1 MKALIRVAVLEDE
14 KELLKEMVDNLRR
27 TGLVEVVVFEQD
39 SERFIEHVRKHQP
52 ELLILDIHL
61 KGETTN
67 GVHIAK
73 ILKLPAFFFSGA
85 RELHLHALDNLT
97 WLKDFPPIGN
107 FNKAPD
113 ADTLKTVLEKFIPRV
128 REYQKCQKIKVKPIG
143 CDERLI
149 SLSDVSFI
157 VSNRGNHNIYFEN
170 ERPIIIADKT
180 FEYFKQNGFSEDKF
194 YLYGRSHLLN
204 ISRASYEDEMLQI
217 PYKADNGEKRI
228 ERINVAADKRKEV
241 KKVFLK

>member
-1 MKALIRVAVLEDE
+1 MNTLIRVAVLEDE
-14 KELLKEMVDNLRR
+14 KIFLKELVDDLRL
-27 TGLVEVVVFEQD
+27 TKLVDVVVSEQD
-39 SERFIEHVRKHQP
+39 SKTFIEHVRKCQP

-61 KGETTN
+61 KGESTN
-67 GVHIAK
+67 GVHVAQL
-73 ILKLPAFFFSGA
+73 LKLPVIFFSGA
-85 RELHLHALDNLT
+85 RAEYLDAIDNLKK
-97 WLKDFPPIGN
+97 LKGFPPVEELG
-107 FNKAPD
+107 KVLD
-113 ADTLKTVLEKFIPRV
+113 ADILKTILEKFIPRV

-143 CDERLI
+143 FDERLI

>member
-1 MKALIRVAVLEDE
+1 MKTLISVAVLEDE

-39 SERFIEHVRKHQP
+39 SERFIEQVRKYQP

-67 GVHIAK
+67 GVHVAK

-85 RELHLHALDNLT
+85 RELHLNALDSLT
-97 WLKDFPPIGN
+97 RLKDFPPIDD
-107 FNKAPD
+107 FDKVPD
-113 ADTLKTVLEKFIPRV
+113 AETLKTLLEKFIPRV
-128 REYQKCQKIKVKPIG
+128 KEYQKKQKVKVKPIG
-143 CDERLI
+143 YDECLI
-149 SLSDVSFI
+149 SPSDVSFI
-157 VSNRGNHNIYFEN
+157 VSNSGNHNIYFIN
-170 ERPIIIADKT
+170 DRPIIIADKT

-204 ISRASYEDEMLQI
+204 ISLASYEDEMLQI
-217 PYKADNGEKRI
+217 SYKADNGEKRI
-228 ERINVAADKRKEV
+228 EKINVAADKRREV